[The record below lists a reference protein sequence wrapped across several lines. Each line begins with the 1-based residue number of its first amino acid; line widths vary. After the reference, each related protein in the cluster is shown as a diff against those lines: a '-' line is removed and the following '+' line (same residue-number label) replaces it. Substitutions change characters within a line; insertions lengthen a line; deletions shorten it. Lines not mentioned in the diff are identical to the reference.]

1 MELSRSLVKLAG
13 LVAFCFAGHAFV
25 NGRFT
30 SMAKPAKTGHDV
42 GTTNVPKPSDAAE
55 WLWSTTG
62 HALSVGA
69 ALGMVFALTQAS
81 ARAEDTLSW
90 DLESQVTVALKDKG
104 QEKVTVAPPIGID
117 KEAKKKQL
125 EADQKALDKF
135 TKGGKVRDSE
145 DKLAEYK
152 KDLENDLASTERYIR
167 AGAGVRSVKRK
178 SLQKEKT
185 DAPLFTGLDGLPSIS
200 LPEISLPSISLPG
213 GGSVTPSFAAPGED
227 AAVGILSGAAVSL
240 GLPAVVVAG
249 AVNRRIQEKQREE
262 VERKARERAD
272 PTGAILTTVAGLG
285 AAVVFGNA
293 LLASIPQAK
302 VVEKAPIVT
311 TAKPAADDSA
321 AKKAAAD
328 TAAADKAAADKAAA
342 DKAAADKA
350 AADKAAADKAA
361 ADKAAADKAAADKAA
376 ADKAAADK
384 AAADKA
390 AADKAAADKA
400 AADKA
405 AADKAAA
412 DKAAEAA
419 AAARAA
425 AEKAAADRAAAA
437 AKVEAAPAPETTQ
450 GKIAAKG
457 GYFAY
462 MKSKQ

>member
-1 MELSRSLVKLAG
+1 
-13 LVAFCFAGHAFV
+13 
-25 NGRFT
+25 
-30 SMAKPAKTGHDV
+30 MAKPAKTGHDV

-145 DKLAEYK
+145 DK
-152 KDLENDLASTERYIR
+152 DLENDLASTERYIR

-213 GGSVTPSFAAPGED
+213 G
-227 AAVGILSGAAVSL
+227 GAAVSL

-361 ADKAAADKAAADKAA
+361 ADKEAADKATADKAAADKAAAHKAAADKAA